1 MYSVLFL
8 SLLRNHHNLKKKR
21 NIWNEGVYLQT
32 MFTVDQCCRFLQ
44 NVLLNNSILH
54 ACLQKLKADVQ
65 LEGKDLNLLREEW
78 RGIVA
83 RHLPL

>member
-1 MYSVLFL
+1 MRGYICKLYSQLTTDV
-8 SLLRNHHNLKKKR
+8 
-21 NIWNEGVYLQT
+21 
-32 MFTVDQCCRFLQ
+32 RFLQ
-44 NVLLNNSILH
+44 NVLLHNSTLH